1 MKLNW
6 TLLNR
11 VYITDHVKQIKT
23 KNIVFKD
30 IIYNNTSRKFKVL
43 GVKYNLNKNKLSLF
57 GLYTDDLLKFKKLP
71 LKINTN
77 IIISQIILNDEFENW
92 KSIQCYGLDR
102 LKNLSKIVNLVLLQ
116 RFNCNTEDFIKAYTE
131 DEFKTVLSVLNAQPT
146 SAD

>member
-77 IIISQIILNDEFENW
+77 IIIS
-92 KSIQCYGLDR
+92 
-102 LKNLSKIVNLVLLQ
+102 
-116 RFNCNTEDFIKAYTE
+116 
-131 DEFKTVLSVLNAQPT
+131 
-146 SAD
+146 